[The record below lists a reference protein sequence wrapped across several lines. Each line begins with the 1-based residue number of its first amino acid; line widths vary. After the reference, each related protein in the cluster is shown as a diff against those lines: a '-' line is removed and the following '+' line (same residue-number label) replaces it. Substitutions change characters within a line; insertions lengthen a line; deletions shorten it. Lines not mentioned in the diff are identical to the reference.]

1 VPVLPH
7 HASFPET
14 AAELVLDL
22 TVEGRNAG
30 MAPVHMLCMFL
41 SHTSYLSPS
50 FQILSVPDES
60 QRQEMQID

>member
-1 VPVLPH
+1 MLPH

-30 MAPVHMLCMFL
+30 MAPVDVLFTFL
-41 SHTSYLSPS
+41 AHTSSRQSIALAPS
-50 FQILSVPDES
+50 SVCN
-60 QRQEMQID
+60 QVQ